1 MSASVCHKFRLLQFR
16 SSAVRS
22 VHTYN
27 ICGQNIE
34 PSTCH
39 KDLGILLTDL
49 LTWEEH
55 YNYISSR
62 AYKQLGLLKRT
73 FPTVHV
79 SAKKNLYLSLVRSQL
94 TYCSPV
100 WRPQLLKHI
109 SFLEKVQR
117 RSTKYILNDFESDYK
132 SRLISLN
139 LFPLMYWI
147 ELADIMLL
155 VTLLKYPD
163 NRLNILEH
171 ISFSSTKTRS
181 STHLKLKQHR
191 SRTNLSRHF
200 YFSRIC
206 RLWNALPPIDLT
218 LSTDNIRRAVKRF
231 LWSNFIDKFN
241 CDILCTFHFVCPCT
255 KCSSMP
261 IQTNY

>member
-1 MSASVCHKFRLLQFR
+1 M
-16 SSAVRS
+16 
-22 VHTYN
+22 T
-27 ICGQNIE
+27 
-34 PSTCH
+34 
-39 KDLGILLTDL
+39 
-49 LTWEEH
+49 
-55 YNYISSR
+55 R

-79 SAKKNLYLSLVRSQL
+79 SVKKNLYLSLVRSQL

-132 SRLISLN
+132 SRRISLN

-155 VTLLKYPD
+155 VTLLKYPYI
-163 NRLNILEH
+163 RLNILEH

-191 SRTNLSRHF
+191 S
-200 YFSRIC
+200 
-206 RLWNALPPIDLT
+206 
-218 LSTDNIRRAVKRF
+218 
-231 LWSNFIDKFN
+231 
-241 CDILCTFHFVCPCT
+241 
-255 KCSSMP
+255 
-261 IQTNY
+261 

>member
-1 MSASVCHKFRLLQFR
+1 MKASSDYYNSVAVLSEVYIPTIYVGRTSNRQLVTKTLVSCLQICLL
-16 SSAVRS
+16 
-22 VHTYN
+22 
-27 ICGQNIE
+27 GK
-34 PSTCH
+34 STTIIH
-39 KDLGILLTDL
+39 
-49 LTWEEH
+49 
-55 YNYISSR
+55 ISSR

-155 VTLLKYPD
+155 VTLLKYLD

-171 ISFSSTKTRS
+171 ISFSS
-181 STHLKLKQHR
+181 LKHDPQP
-191 SRTNLSRHF
+191 T
-200 YFSRIC
+200 
-206 RLWNALPPIDLT
+206 
-218 LSTDNIRRAVKRF
+218 
-231 LWSNFIDKFN
+231 
-241 CDILCTFHFVCPCT
+241 
-255 KCSSMP
+255 
-261 IQTNY
+261 

>member
-1 MSASVCHKFRLLQFR
+1 ML
-16 SSAVRS
+16 
-22 VHTYN
+22 
-27 ICGQNIE
+27 
-34 PSTCH
+34 STCVQEAN
-39 KDLGILLTDL
+39 I
-49 LTWEEH
+49 
-55 YNYISSR
+55 
-62 AYKQLGLLKRT
+62 
-73 FPTVHV
+73 
-79 SAKKNLYLSLVRSQL
+79 
-94 TYCSPV
+94 
-100 WRPQLLKHI
+100 
-109 SFLEKVQR
+109 LEKVQR
-117 RSTKYILNDFESDYK
+117 RSTKYILNDFESNYK

-231 LWSNFIDKFN
+231 LWSNFIDIYSAHF
-241 CDILCTFHFVCPCT
+241 ILCVHVPSAHQCLFRLITDYKVV
-255 KCSSMP
+255 
-261 IQTNY
+261 Y